1 MQGIVLITKTG
12 GVIAEESEREQEK
25 RLFQS
30 KILHSKPL
38 PYPERNDHPR
48 NLILKTTD

>member
-30 KILHSKPL
+30 KILPFETPPIQRETIIH
-38 PYPERNDHPR
+38 E
-48 NLILKTTD
+48 I